1 MEDHPH
7 PAEPDELMSPRPGEA
22 AIADQ
27 AEACAQL
34 LLEEH
39 VRQEGLSAG
48 LQDVI
53 ISRGI
58 CLTQLGTVHEI
69 MLRHGAGYIAVHG
82 LAQLKRAIAARGF
95 DLAEHQ
101 LALFPTDA

>member
-1 MEDHPH
+1 
-7 PAEPDELMSPRPGEA
+7 MSPRPGEA

-27 AEACAQL
+27 VEACAQL

-82 LAQLKRAIAARGF
+82 LAQLKRAIAGKGLELVERKAI
-95 DLAEHQ
+95 
-101 LALFPTDA
+101 DAAV